1 MVWGVRLWDYLL
13 GLGEVSP
20 MLLELS
26 EAGDVIF
33 EIVAIEG
40 DMAIDT
46 DKGRRSASTKSML
59 FCLFLLQ
66 GCIAIAADE
75 SNHIVEIFLL
85 LKGNIGVQY

>member
-1 MVWGVRLWDYLL
+1 
-13 GLGEVSP
+13 

-26 EAGDVIF
+26 ETGDMIF

-46 DKGRRSASTKSML
+46 DKRSRSASTKCML
-59 FCLFLLQ
+59 LCLFLLE

-75 SNHIVEIFLL
+75 SYHIVEIFLL